1 MLYCTQS
8 EGAAAAVLASE
19 AFVKAHGLE
28 HQAVELAAMALTTDT
43 NASFQGSMMDM
54 VGYQMSKLAADKCY
68 KATGLTA
75 NDVQVVELHDCFS
88 ANEVRNSE
96 HVAKS
101 SGNGLHYLDLV
112 IPLTLDDF
120 LLIVYVN

>member
-1 MLYCTQS
+1 
-8 EGAAAAVLASE
+8 
-19 AFVKAHGLE
+19 
-28 HQAVELAAMALTTDT
+28 MALTTDT

-96 HVAKS
+96 STRCEIIWDRFARS
-101 SGNGLHYLDLV
+101 SGSGYL
-112 IPLTLDDF
+112 LTLDDF
-120 LLIVYVN
+120 LLLFT